1 MYECPNCG
9 SNLKFD
15 IATQQMLCSYCST
28 TIDPYSMQS
37 GHDAEESREYDV
49 TIFTCSQC
57 GAELLSEDT
66 TAATFCSFC
75 GSTAILDS
83 RIGKGRRPVHII
95 PFSKTKE
102 DCKASYA
109 RMMRRAIFA
118 PSELKDEE
126 NIEKFR
132 GIYMPYW
139 VYSFEKKGQI
149 TFRGSESHQKGDY
162 LITKHYNIVSDVDA
176 AYKGISY
183 DAAASFSDDL
193 SGAISPYDMKSGK
206 PFTPSYLSGFYADIS
221 DVDSSVYEQ
230 DAGELAVEDCFSKLA
245 NDSVCSRYHVKDQKN
260 AYSLKNA
267 LRPECTAAESA
278 MFPVWFLS
286 YRKGDRVAYAVVN
299 GQTGKAAADL
309 PVDRKKYVISS
320 LLLAIP
326 LFLILNLRFTIRPN
340 VALILSALLAF
351 VCALI
356 SFSQM
361 SRIKAKETREN
372 DRGYVYSKQ
381 EYSRRADNNSA
392 DDSWVNYAETGQR
405 KPSKKSGSPII
416 MSQIMIGVFVAMMFL
431 IGMPLIIVLLA
442 SNGGNAAVLTVV
454 FLLLFAVF
462 TRITSSNRSPKSI
475 RIGSLKESLPVLVKP
490 GAAILLAIVIIIWN
504 PVSDLY
510 YYGGAVISMGAVI
523 WTLMDIIGRYNMLT
537 TRKLPQ
543 FNRRGGD
550 ENA

>member
-15 IATQQMLCSYCST
+15 IASQQMLCSYCST
-28 TIDPYSMQS
+28 TVDPYSIQS
-37 GHDAEESREYDV
+37 DHDAEESREYDV

-83 RIGKGRRPVHII
+83 RIGKGHRPVHII

-109 RMMRRAIFA
+109 KMMRRAIFA
-118 PSELKDEE
+118 PKELKDEE

-149 TFRGSESHQKGDY
+149 TFRGSESRQKGDY
-162 LITKHYNIVSDVDA
+162 LITKHYDIVSDVDA
-176 AYKGISY
+176 AYEGISY

-206 PFTPSYLSGFYADIS
+206 PFTPSYLSGFYADVS

-230 DAGELAVEDCFSKLA
+230 EAEELAVEDCFSKLA
-245 NDSVCSRYHVKDQKN
+245 NDSICSRYHVKDQKN
-260 AYSLKNA
+260 AYSLRNA
-267 LRPECTAAESA
+267 LRPKCTAAESA

-309 PVDRKKYVISS
+309 PVDRRKYVIGS

-326 LFLILNLRFTIRPN
+326 LFIILNLRFTIRPN

-361 SRIKAKETREN
+361 SRIREKETREN

-381 EYSRRADNNSA
+381 ENSRHANKTGV
-392 DDSWVNYAETGQR
+392 DDSWVNYAEIGQR
-405 KPSKKSGSPII
+405 KPSKKSGSSIKI
-416 MSQIMIGVFVAMMFL
+416 LQIMIGAMIFTFVMPFVMVFVAFR
-431 IGMPLIIVLLA
+431 
-442 SNGGNAAVLTVV
+442 GGNAVALT
-454 FLLLFAVF
+454 AVF
-462 TRITSSNRSPKSI
+462 IIFFVLAYIISTDRLQQSI
-475 RIGSLKESLPVLVKP
+475 QKGSFKESLPVLVKP
-490 GAAILLAIVIIIWN
+490 GAAILLSIVIIIWN

-537 TRKLPQ
+537 TRRLPQ
-543 FNRRGGD
+543 FNRWGGD